1 MALIQYIG
9 GSDEVHIP
17 TLGIT
22 ATRAVPV
29 DVPDG
34 DAQLLLEQDIW
45 EPVPGP
51 EPTPTKTTTTAK
63 GA

>member
-22 ATRAVPV
+22 AARAVPA

-45 EPVPGP
+45 EPVPDP
-51 EPTPTKTTTTAK
+51 EPTPTNPATTAK